1 MERNVKGSRTFML
14 SSHVGR
20 PLYIGPASYNF
31 HCSSH
36 TIFSNWLVDWGL
48 KTNLFVLKELVSKMK
63 VKQTQQEAGQVSSTM
78 SCEFGC
84 YSVRE
89 VNRES

>member
-48 KTNLFVLKELVSKMK
+48 KTNLFV
-63 VKQTQQEAGQVSSTM
+63 KQTQQEAGQVSSTM